1 VKLVVRLWGVKLKG
15 WMRLWR
21 GVWLQKGVSIEGMKL
36 QRGEARGGKDA
47 WNGEAEKGEA
57 RRMSLEGVRLEYT
70 LLPSFHSVRI
80 WVSS

>member
-1 VKLVVRLWGVKLKG
+1 
-15 WMRLWR
+15 
-21 GVWLQKGVSIEGMKL
+21 VSIEGMKL
-36 QRGEARGGKDA
+36 QRGEARGGKAA

-70 LLPSFHSVRI
+70 LLPSFSSVRI